1 MTTLQED
8 ALTETF
14 RDVERMID
22 KLCWRFTKRYG
33 GEFDDWKSVGCIAF
47 MQAYEN
53 WQPKLSLF
61 STWVFNKVRF
71 ALMKHE
77 TKERERNSRTTYS
90 SWLVDQ
96 VLGEEVE
103 EEEVEETEAIL
114 V

>member
-1 MTTLQED
+1 MKTLQED
-8 ALTETF
+8 ALITTF

-47 MQAYEN
+47 MKAYES
-53 WQPKLSLF
+53 WQPGISLF
-61 STWVFNKVRF
+61 STWCFNQVRF

-77 TKERERNSRTTYS
+77 TRERKKNGRTTYN

-96 VLGEEVE
+96 VL
-103 EEEVEETEAIL
+103 EEEVEEDEGVL